1 MLVSPDFIMFDNRPE
16 VLTTY
21 YIVKADRDI
30 VSTTSERLAR
40 IILDDN
46 CWEFGKPAYLL
57 QPFAGVALGALERYS
72 LAQTGD
78 SPHNSWL
85 SASAAHMLNNCR
97 QAPGRQRVPLPS
109 PDILG

>member
-1 MLVSPDFIMFDNRPE
+1 MLVSPDFILLDNRPE

-21 YIVKADRDI
+21 YIVKADRGI
-30 VSTTSERLAR
+30 VSITGERLAR

-46 CWEFGKPAYLL
+46 SWEFGDPACLL
-57 QPFAGVALGALERYS
+57 QPFAGVALGALERYT

-85 SASAAHMLNNCR
+85 SASASHMLNNCR
-97 QAPGRQRVPLPS
+97 QAPGRQRVPLTP
-109 PDILG
+109 PDILD